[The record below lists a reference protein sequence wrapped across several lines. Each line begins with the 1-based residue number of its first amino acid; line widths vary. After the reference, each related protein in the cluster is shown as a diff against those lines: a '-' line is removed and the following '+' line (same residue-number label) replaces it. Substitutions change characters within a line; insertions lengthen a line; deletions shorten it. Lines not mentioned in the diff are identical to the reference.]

1 MTKSPELR
9 LFRAIIT
16 QAIEDAMYNGLYK
29 YKIIDKREAIAWLTG
44 NSNDFRMICHFADI
58 NHEYASLKFT
68 KAMKLDIYT
77 LTDMQNKV
85 MQNRPQ
91 RPHKEK
97 NYRLTFND

>member
-1 MTKSPELR
+1 
-9 LFRAIIT
+9 
-16 QAIEDAMYNGLYK
+16 MYDGLYK
-29 YKIIDKREAIAWLTG
+29 YRIIDKREAIAWLTG